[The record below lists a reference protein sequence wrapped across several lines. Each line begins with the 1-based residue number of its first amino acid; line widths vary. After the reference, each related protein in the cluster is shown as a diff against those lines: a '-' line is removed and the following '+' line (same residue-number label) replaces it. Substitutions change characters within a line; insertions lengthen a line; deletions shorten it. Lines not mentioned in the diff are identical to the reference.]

1 MGAVGVGGGGYRRT
15 VTPPRAATGS
25 ATPSARTGRRR
36 GARPS
41 GAELLAAAV
50 GAVPGG
56 AARPGQQ
63 EMAAAIEECVAS
75 RDHLLVQ
82 AGTGTGKSLAYLA
95 PALTVDGPVV
105 VSTATLA
112 LQSQLVDHDLPRLA
126 DAVEPLLGRRPT
138 FAVLKGRHHYLCL
151 ARLDN
156 STADEPEDALF
167 DAPAARPAGGKWLG
181 EAGRLGKQVERLR
194 EWAEKTETGDRD
206 ELDPG
211 VDDQAWRLVSMPARE
226 CVGASRCPFGAECF
240 AEASRARAREA
251 DIVVTN
257 HSLLAVDM
265 LAGRQIVP
273 PHKLLVVDEAHELA
287 DRVSSAAQ
295 AELVPEL
302 IDRSTRRARPLLRP
316 ETAEALT
323 AAGDALAVGLAEAPA
338 GRITAGLPAPLREA
352 CTLLDAATRAALD
365 AIGDVKADDPDP
377 VRKQQAR
384 AALDELSTT
393 AQRLLEENEHDVA
406 WVEKPDNGGR
416 RALVVAPLSVAGTLA
431 THLYDERTV
440 VATSATLTLGGRF
453 DTVAR
458 ALGLDAPA
466 PSPPS
471 PAAAALAASTS
482 RPGREAPTGSDE
494 SGAAGRSGGAT
505 GSSGGATGSPGGA
518 TGSSGGATPGGRAA
532 AVPATSGPGWR
543 SLDVGSP
550 FDYARQGILYVAAH
564 LPRPSVSGLPD
575 AAGAELLSLVEA
587 LGGRTLGLF
596 SSRRAAQQAAE
607 LLRARTDLPVLL
619 QGEEALP
626 LLVRRFREER
636 SSCLFGVMSLWQGV
650 DVPGDSCQL
659 VVIDRLPFPRPDE
672 PLAAARAAAV
682 DASGGSGFAA
692 VSVPIA
698 AVRLAQGVGRLI
710 RATGDRGVVAVL
722 DSRLETARGY
732 GPFLRRSLPPF
743 WYTTRRDVVH
753 GALQRLAAS

>member
-1 MGAVGVGGGGYRRT
+1 MGAGGVGGGGYRRT
-15 VTPPRAATGS
+15 VTPPRTATGS
-25 ATPSARTGRRR
+25 ATPSARGAGRRR

-41 GAELLAAAV
+41 GTELLAAAV

-56 AARPGQQ
+56 TARPGQQ
-63 EMAAAIEECVAS
+63 QMTTAIEECVTS
-75 RDHLLVQ
+75 GEHLLVQ

-156 STADEPEDALF
+156 STADEPEDTLF
-167 DAPAARPAGGKWLG
+167 DAPAARPGGGTKWLG
-181 EAGRLGKQVERLR
+181 EAGRIGKQIERLR
-194 EWAEKTETGDRD
+194 DWAEKTDTGDRD

-211 VDDQAWRLVSMPARE
+211 VDDQAWRLVSMPSRE
-226 CVGASRCPFGAECF
+226 CVGATRCPFGAECF

-265 LAGRQIVP
+265 LADRHIVP
-273 PHKLLVVDEAHELA
+273 PHKLLIVDEAHELA

-295 AELVPEL
+295 AELVPEM
-302 IDRSTRRARPLLRP
+302 IDRSTKRARTLLRP
-316 ETAEALT
+316 ETADALT

-338 GRITAGLPAPLREA
+338 GRLTAGLPTPLREA
-352 CTLLDAATRAALD
+352 CTLLDSATRAALD
-365 AIGDVKADDPDP
+365 AIGDIKSDDPDP
-377 VRKQQAR
+377 VRKQQAK
-384 AALDELSTT
+384 AAMDDLSTT
-393 AQRLLEENEHDVA
+393 AQRLLEEADHDVA
-406 WVEKPDNGGR
+406 WVEKNDSGNR

-431 THLYDERTV
+431 AHLYDERTV
-440 VATSATLTLGGRF
+440 VATSATLALGGRF

-458 ALGLDAPA
+458 ALGLDAPPVPA
-466 PSPPS
+466 S
-471 PAAAALAASTS
+471 PAAASLAARTGAG
-482 RPGREAPTGSDE
+482 RPAAETPGRRLAD
-494 SGAAGRSGGAT
+494 AAT
-505 GSSGGATGSPGGA
+505 
-518 TGSSGGATPGGRAA
+518 
-532 AVPATSGPGWR
+532 VPATEGPGWR

-575 AAGAELLSLVEA
+575 AAGAELLGLVEA

-596 SSRRAAQQAAE
+596 SSRRAATQAAE

-650 DVPGDSCQL
+650 DVPGDACQL

-682 DASGGSGFAA
+682 DAGGGSGFAA

-710 RATGDRGVVAVL
+710 RATGDKGVVAVL

-743 WYTTRRDVVH
+743 WYTTRPEVAR
-753 GALQRLAAS
+753 GALERLAKT

>member
-1 MGAVGVGGGGYRRT
+1 M
-15 VTPPRAATGS
+15 TPPRTAPGS
-25 ATPSARTGRRR
+25 ALPRTSARRR
-36 GARPS
+36 GKRADA
-41 GAELLAAAV
+41 GELLAAAV

-63 EMAAAIEECVAS
+63 QMATAIAECVAS
-75 RDHLLVQ
+75 GEHLLVQ
-82 AGTGTGKSLAYLA
+82 AGTGTGKSLGYLA

-112 LQSQLVDHDLPRLA
+112 LQSQLVEHDLPRLA
-126 DAVEPLLGRRPT
+126 EAVEPVLGRRPT

-156 STADEPEDALF
+156 STEEEPTDTLF
-167 DAPAARPAGGKWLG
+167 DAVEPRAGGGGGRWLG
-181 EAGRLGKQVERLR
+181 EAGRLGKQIERLR
-194 EWAEKTETGDRD
+194 DWAMETDTGDRD

-211 VDDQAWRLVSMPARE
+211 VDDLAWRLVSMPARE

-265 LAGRQIVP
+265 IAGRHIVP
-273 PHKLLVVDEAHELA
+273 PHKLLIVDEAHELA

-316 ETAEALT
+316 EVAERLT
-323 AAGDALAVGLAEAPA
+323 EAGDALAVGLAEAPA
-338 GRITAGLPAPLREA
+338 GRLTAGLPGPLREA

-365 AIGDVKADDPDP
+365 AIGDVKSDDPDP
-377 VRKQQAR
+377 VRKQQAK
-384 AALDELSTT
+384 AVLDELSAT
-393 AQRLLEENEHDVA
+393 AQRLLEESEHDVA
-406 WVEKPDNGGR
+406 WVEKPDNGSR

-440 VATSATLTLGGRF
+440 VATSATLALGGRF

-458 ALGLDAPA
+458 ALGLEAPPPA
-466 PSPPS
+466 PPS
-471 PAAAALAASTS
+471 PAAAALAAATA
-482 RPGREAPTGSDE
+482 RGDAP
-494 SGAAGRSGGAT
+494 A
-505 GSSGGATGSPGGA
+505 
-518 TGSSGGATPGGRAA
+518 GATPVAA
-532 AVPATSGPGWR
+532 APGSRPTTGTVPATEGPGWR

-564 LPRPSVSGLPD
+564 LPRPAASGLPD
-575 AAGAELLSLVEA
+575 AAGEELLALVGA

-607 LLRARTDLPVLL
+607 LLRAKTDLPVLL

-626 LLVRRFREER
+626 LLVRRFRQEQ

-682 DASGGSGFAA
+682 DAGGGSGFSA

-743 WYTTRRDVVH
+743 WYTTRPEVAR
-753 GALQRLAAS
+753 GALERLGRS

>member
-1 MGAVGVGGGGYRRT
+1 MGAVGVGADGYRRT
-15 VTPPRAATGS
+15 VTPPRTATGS
-25 ATPSARTGRRR
+25 ATPSARGTSRRR

-41 GAELLAAAV
+41 GTELLAAAV

-56 AARPGQQ
+56 MARPGQQ
-63 EMAAAIEECVAS
+63 QMTTAIEECVTS
-75 RDHLLVQ
+75 GEHLLVQ

-156 STADEPEDALF
+156 STADEPEETLF
-167 DAPAARPAGGKWLG
+167 DAPAARPGGGTKWLG
-181 EAGRLGKQVERLR
+181 EAGRLGKQIERLR
-194 EWAEKTETGDRD
+194 DWAEKTDTGDRD

-211 VDDQAWRLVSMPARE
+211 VDDQAWRLVSMPSRE
-226 CVGASRCPFGAECF
+226 CVGATRCPFGAECF

-265 LAGRQIVP
+265 LADRHIVP
-273 PHKLLVVDEAHELA
+273 PHKLLIVDEAHELA

-295 AELVPEL
+295 AELVPEM
-302 IDRSTRRARPLLRP
+302 IDRSTRRARPLLKP
-316 ETAEALT
+316 ETADALT

-338 GRITAGLPAPLREA
+338 GRLTAGLPTPLHQA
-352 CTLLDAATRAALD
+352 CTLLDSATRAALD
-365 AIGDVKADDPDP
+365 AIGDIKSDDPDP
-377 VRKQQAR
+377 VRKQQAK
-384 AALDELSTT
+384 AAMDDLSTT
-393 AQRLLEENEHDVA
+393 AQRLLEEADHDVA
-406 WVEKPDNGGR
+406 WVEKNDSGNR

-431 THLYDERTV
+431 AHLYDERTV
-440 VATSATLTLGGRF
+440 VATSATLALGGRF

-458 ALGLDAPA
+458 ALGLDAPPVPA
-466 PSPPS
+466 S
-471 PAAAALAASTS
+471 PAAATMAARTGAG
-482 RPGREAPTGSDE
+482 RPAAETPGRRLAD
-494 SGAAGRSGGAT
+494 AT
-505 GSSGGATGSPGGA
+505 TI
-518 TGSSGGATPGGRAA
+518 
-532 AVPATSGPGWR
+532 PATEGPGWR

-575 AAGAELLSLVEA
+575 AAGEELLGLVEA

-596 SSRRAAQQAAE
+596 SSRRAATQAAE

-626 LLVRRFREER
+626 LLVRRFREEQ

-650 DVPGDSCQL
+650 DVPGDACQL

-682 DASGGSGFAA
+682 DAGGGSGFAA

-710 RATGDRGVVAVL
+710 RATGDKGVVAVL

-743 WYTTRRDVVH
+743 WYTTRPEVAR
-753 GALQRLAAS
+753 GALKRLATT

>member
-1 MGAVGVGGGGYRRT
+1 M
-15 VTPPRAATGS
+15 
-25 ATPSARTGRRR
+25 
-36 GARPS
+36 
-41 GAELLAAAV
+41 

-63 EMAAAIEECVAS
+63 QMTTAIEECVTS
-75 RDHLLVQ
+75 GEHLLVQ

-156 STADEPEDALF
+156 STEDEPEDTLF
-167 DAPAARPAGGKWLG
+167 DAPAARPGGGTKWLG
-181 EAGRLGKQVERLR
+181 EAGRLGKQIERLR
-194 EWAEKTETGDRD
+194 DWAERTATGDRD

-211 VDDQAWRLVSMPARE
+211 VDDQAWRLVSMPSRE

-265 LAGRQIVP
+265 LAERHIVP
-273 PHKLLVVDEAHELA
+273 PHKLLIVDEAHELA

-295 AELVPEL
+295 AELVPDL
-302 IDRSTRRARPLLRP
+302 IDRSTRRARTLLRP

-338 GRITAGLPAPLREA
+338 GRITAGLPTPLREA

-365 AIGDVKADDPDP
+365 AIGDVKSDDPDP
-377 VRKQQAR
+377 VRKQQAK

-393 AQRLLEENEHDVA
+393 AQRLLEEADHDVA
-406 WVEKPDNGGR
+406 WVEKNDSGSR

-440 VATSATLTLGGRF
+440 VATSATLALGGRF

-458 ALGLDAPA
+458 GLGLDAPPVPA
-466 PSPPS
+466 S
-471 PAAAALAASTS
+471 PAAAALAARTG
-482 RPGREAPTGSDE
+482 PGRP
-494 SGAAGRSGGAT
+494 AAETPGRRLADPSPGAT
-505 GSSGGATGSPGGA
+505 
-518 TGSSGGATPGGRAA
+518 
-532 AVPATSGPGWR
+532 VPATEGPGWR

-564 LPRPSVSGLPD
+564 LPRPSVSGLPE
-575 AAGAELLSLVEA
+575 AAGEELLALVEA

-650 DVPGDSCQL
+650 DVPGEACQL

-682 DASGGSGFAA
+682 DAGGGSGFAA

-743 WYTTRRDVVH
+743 WYTTRPEVAR
-753 GALQRLAAS
+753 GALERLATS

>member
-1 MGAVGVGGGGYRRT
+1 
-15 VTPPRAATGS
+15 
-25 ATPSARTGRRR
+25 
-36 GARPS
+36 
-41 GAELLAAAV
+41 V

-56 AARPGQQ
+56 SARPGQQ
-63 EMAAAIEECVAS
+63 EMALAIERSIDTGE
-75 RDHLLVQ
+75 HLLVQ
-82 AGTGTGKSLAYLA
+82 AGTGTGKSLAYLT
-95 PALTVDGPVV
+95 PALIVDGPVV

-126 DAVEPLLGRRPT
+126 DAVEPVLRRRPT

-156 STADEPEDALF
+156 STEEEPDDGLF
-167 DAPAARPAGGKWLG
+167 DAPAPGTTKWLG
-181 EAGRLGKQVERLR
+181 EAGRLGKQVQRLR
-194 EWAEKTETGDRD
+194 EWALETTTGDRD

-211 VDDQAWRLVSMPARE
+211 VDDTAWRQVSMPARE
-226 CVGASRCPFGAECF
+226 CVGANRCPFGGDCF

-265 LAGRQIVP
+265 LAGRHIVP

-295 AELVPEL
+295 AELTPDLV
-302 IDRSTRRARPLLRP
+302 DRAARRARTFITP
-316 ETAEALT
+316 EAYEAL
-323 AAGDALAVGLAEAPA
+323 AEAGDALAVGLAAAPA
-338 GRITAGLPAPLREA
+338 GRITTGLPPALSGA
-352 CTLLDAATRAALD
+352 CTLLDAATRTGLE
-365 AIGDVKADDPDP
+365 AIGDIKSDDPDP
-377 VRKQQAR
+377 VRKQQAK
-384 AALDELSTT
+384 AVLDELSKT
-393 AQRLLEENEHDVA
+393 AQRLLEEAAHDVA
-406 WVEKPDNGGR
+406 WVEKPDVGSR

-440 VATSATLTLGGRF
+440 VATSATLALGGRF

-458 ALGLDAPA
+458 ALGLAAP
-466 PSPPS
+466 
-471 PAAAALAASTS
+471 
-482 RPGREAPTGSDE
+482 E
-494 SGAAGRSGGAT
+494 SKDGKDDKDRKDGDDGD
-505 GSSGGATGSPGGA
+505 
-518 TGSSGGATPGGRAA
+518 
-532 AVPATSGPGWR
+532 WH

-550 FDYARQGILYVAAH
+550 FDYPRQGILYVASH
-564 LPRPSVSGLPD
+564 LPRPAASGLPD
-575 AAGAELLSLVEA
+575 AAGEELLALVDA

-626 LLVRRFREER
+626 LLVRRFREEPA
-636 SSCLFGVMSLWQGV
+636 SCLFGVMSLWQGV
-650 DVPGDSCQL
+650 DVPGESCQL

-682 DASGGSGFAA
+682 DAAGGSGFAS

-698 AVRLAQGVGRLI
+698 AIRLAQGVGRLI
-710 RATGDRGVVAVL
+710 RSTGDKGVVAVL

-732 GPFLRRSLPPF
+732 GPFLRKSLPPF
-743 WYTTRRDVVH
+743 WYTTKREVAL
-753 GALQRLAAS
+753 GALKRLRGSS

>member
-1 MGAVGVGGGGYRRT
+1 M
-15 VTPPRAATGS
+15 TPPRTATGS
-25 ATPSARTGRRR
+25 ATPRGRRR
-36 GARPS
+36 GARSS
-41 GAELLAAAV
+41 GGELLAAAV

-63 EMAAAIEECVAS
+63 QMTEAIERSIGSGE
-75 RDHLLVQ
+75 HLLVQ

-156 STADEPEDALF
+156 STEEEPEDTLF
-167 DAPAARPAGGKWLG
+167 DAPAARPGGGTKWLG
-181 EAGRLGKQVERLR
+181 EAGRLGKQVQRLR
-194 EWAEKTETGDRD
+194 DWAEETATGDRD

-226 CVGASRCPFGAECF
+226 CVGASRCPFGQECF

-265 LAGRQIVP
+265 IAGRHIVP
-273 PHKLLVVDEAHELA
+273 PHKLLIVDEAHELA

-302 IDRSTRRARPLLRP
+302 VDRSARRARPLLRP
-316 ETAEALT
+316 DVAERLT
-323 AAGDALAVGLAEAPA
+323 EAGDALAVGLAEAPA

-365 AIGDVKADDPDP
+365 AIGDIKADDPDP
-377 VRKQQAR
+377 VRKQQAK
-384 AALDELSTT
+384 AVLDELSTT
-393 AQRLLEENEHDVA
+393 AQRLLEEADHDVA
-406 WVEKPDNGGR
+406 WVEKPENGSR

-440 VATSATLTLGGRF
+440 VATSATLALGGRF

-458 ALGLDAPA
+458 ALGLDAPPPA
-466 PSPPS
+466 PPS
-471 PAAAALAASTS
+471 PAAAAMAVTA
-482 RPGREAPTGSDE
+482 
-494 SGAAGRSGGAT
+494 AAGRPGVTPGAGSEAGVAVAAGSRAAT
-505 GSSGGATGSPGGA
+505 GT
-518 TGSSGGATPGGRAA
+518 
-532 AVPATSGPGWR
+532 VPATEGPGWR

-564 LPRPSVSGLPD
+564 LPRPSVSGLPE
-575 AAGAELLSLVEA
+575 AAGEELLGLVGA

-650 DVPGDSCQL
+650 DVPGDACQL

-682 DASGGSGFAA
+682 DAGGGSGFAA

-743 WYTTRRDVVH
+743 WYTTRPDVAR
-753 GALQRLAAS
+753 GALERLAKA

>member
-1 MGAVGVGGGGYRRT
+1 M
-15 VTPPRAATGS
+15 
-25 ATPSARTGRRR
+25 TPSRTATAASRKRRSGRPD
-36 GARPS
+36 G
-41 GAELLAAAV
+41 GKLLAAAV

-63 EMAAAIEECVAS
+63 QMAEAIERSIAS
-75 RDHLLVQ
+75 GEHLLVQ

-105 VSTATLA
+105 ISTATLA
-112 LQSQLVDHDLPRLA
+112 LQSQLVEHDLPRLA
-126 DAVEPLLGRRPT
+126 DAVEPVLGRRPT

-151 ARLDN
+151 ARLD
-156 STADEPEDALF
+156 SSVEDEPDEALF
-167 DAPAARPAGGKWLG
+167 DAPRPGATKWLG
-181 EAGRLGKQVERLR
+181 EAGRLGKQVQRLR
-194 EWAEKTETGDRD
+194 DWAEETATGDRD

-211 VDDQAWRLVSMPARE
+211 VDDQVWRSVSMPARE
-226 CVGASRCPFGAECF
+226 CVGASRCPFGQECF

-265 LAGRQIVP
+265 LAGRHIVP

-316 ETAEALT
+316 DVADRLT
-323 AAGDALAVGLAEAPA
+323 EAGDALAVGLAEAPA
-338 GRITAGLPAPLREA
+338 GRLTAGLPPALREA
-352 CTLLDAATRAALD
+352 CTLLDSATRAALE

-377 VRKQQAR
+377 VRKQQAK
-384 AALDELSTT
+384 AVLDELSTT
-393 AQRLLEENEHDVA
+393 AQRLLEGGDHDVA
-406 WVEKPDNGGR
+406 WVEKPENGSR

-440 VATSATLTLGGRF
+440 VATSATLALGGRF

-458 ALGLDAPA
+458 ALGLEAPPPA
-466 PSPPS
+466 PPS
-471 PAAAALAASTS
+471 PAAAALATAT
-482 RPGREAPTGSDE
+482 
-494 SGAAGRSGGAT
+494 AAGRTAGPAPVASTEGRSGPALVAST
-505 GSSGGATGSPGGA
+505 EGS
-518 TGSSGGATPGGRAA
+518 RAA
-532 AVPATSGPGWR
+532 IGTVPATEGPGWR

-564 LPRPSVSGLPD
+564 LPRPSVSGLPT
-575 AAGAELLSLVEA
+575 AAGEELLALVGA

-626 LLVRRFREER
+626 LLVRRFRQER
-636 SSCLFGVMSLWQGV
+636 ESCLFGVMSLWQGV
-650 DVPGDSCQL
+650 DVPGDACQL

-682 DASGGSGFAA
+682 DAGGGSGFAA

-743 WYTTRRDVVH
+743 WYTTRPEVAR
-753 GALQRLAAS
+753 GALERLAKS

>member
-1 MGAVGVGGGGYRRT
+1 MT
-15 VTPPRAATGS
+15 LPRAATGS
-25 ATPSARTGRRR
+25 RTPPARTGRRR

-41 GAELLAAAV
+41 GTELLAAAV

-56 AARPGQQ
+56 ATRPGQE
-63 EMAAAIEECVAS
+63 EMATAIEECVAS
-75 RDHLLVQ
+75 REHLLVQ
-82 AGTGTGKSLAYLA
+82 AGTGTGKSLAYLT

-156 STADEPEDALF
+156 STEEEPGDALF
-167 DAPAARPAGGKWLG
+167 DAPSSGPAGGKWLG
-181 EAGRLGKQVERLR
+181 EAGRLGKQVQRLR
-194 EWAEKTETGDRD
+194 DWATETETGDRD

-226 CVGASRCPFGAECF
+226 CVGAARCPFGAECF

-302 IDRSTRRARPLLRP
+302 IDRTTRRARPLLKP
-316 ETAEALT
+316 ETADSLT

-338 GRITAGLPAPLREA
+338 GRLTAGLPAPLREA

-365 AIGDVKADDPDP
+365 AIGDVKSDDPDP

-384 AALDELSTT
+384 AALDELSNT
-393 AQRLLEENEHDVA
+393 AQRLLEESEHDVA
-406 WVEKPDNGGR
+406 WVEKPDNGSR

-431 THLYDERTV
+431 THLYEDRTV

-458 ALGLDAPA
+458 ALGLEA
-466 PSPPS
+466 PSAAPPS
-471 PAAAALAASTS
+471 PAAAAMAAAT
-482 RPGREAPTGSDE
+482 
-494 SGAAGRSGGAT
+494 GRSGRPGPND
-505 GSSGGATGSPGGA
+505 GGTRAEASP
-518 TGSSGGATPGGRAA
+518 GRAA
-532 AVPATSGPGWR
+532 GGEVTSGPGWR

-575 AAGAELLSLVEA
+575 PAGAELLELVQA

-607 LLRARTDLPVLL
+607 LVRARTDLPVLL
-619 QGEEALP
+619 QGEDALP

-636 SSCLFGVMSLWQGV
+636 ESCLFGVMSLWQGV
-650 DVPGDSCQL
+650 DVPGDACQL

-682 DASGGSGFAA
+682 DAGGGSGFAA

-698 AVRLAQGVGRLI
+698 AIRLAQGVGRLI
-710 RATGDRGVVAVL
+710 RATGDKGVVAVL

-743 WYTTRRDVVH
+743 WYTTRPEVVR
-753 GALQRLAAS
+753 GALTRLADS